1 MGNTNRSWA
10 ENEARLRDE
19 FGTAKRP
26 GESAK
31 ELLRYSDTNRRVN
44 EDMAQVV
51 HGGPGGLCRADR
63 RVQQAQGG
71 RTDLGLDDRDY

>member
-19 FGTAKRP
+19 YGTAKRP

-31 ELLRYSDTNRRVN
+31 ELLSIRIPTAV
-44 EDMAQVV
+44 
-51 HGGPGGLCRADR
+51 
-63 RVQQAQGG
+63 
-71 RTDLGLDDRDY
+71 